1 MEKVRLSRKLAVLLH
16 ADVVGSTS
24 LVQKN
29 ETLAHERIVDAFKR
43 FSATIES
50 YGGIAHEIR
59 GDALL
64 AEFDRASDAVSTA
77 LAFLSDQIEH
87 NVNLSDNIKPE
98 LRVGI
103 AMGEVIIADK
113 TMTGGGVVMAQRL
126 EQLAESGGVVIQS
139 AVYETLP
146 RRLPFSYESL
156 GEQWL
161 KGFDETVRAY
171 RVALKPDSEIPP
183 PDAIAAMK
191 TAALTEPDKPSIAV
205 LPFNN
210 MSGDPEQE
218 YFSDGITED
227 IITAL
232 SKINNLLVIARNS
245 TFTYK
250 GKSVDVRQVSREQG
264 VRYVLEGSVRKAGN
278 RIRVTAQ
285 LIDATTSHHIWAER
299 YDRELNDIFAVQDEI
314 MREIVVALDVELNE
328 GEQARIW
335 SSGTT
340 NVEAWECVRLGS
352 YKAVYS
358 TNPEVKLQAKAL
370 LEKALE
376 LDPSYAIAW
385 VMLGW
390 IYQQYADVASLAS
403 DSNGPETALA
413 SMLECAQKALAADP
427 SCADAYGLLA
437 MYHLEV
443 KAFDQAK
450 AMAENAISLA
460 PNNAHNLGEVSMV
473 LNKTGNPQRAL
484 ELKKRAMRACPMYR
498 PGFLRGLG
506 LSYYLLSQLDSAISA
521 FKQSIVRESEYL
533 SAHTNLASIFGE
545 LGRLEEAK
553 EPVREILRLAPDFS
567 IEAYMKGLSFSDPE
581 ILTRMEEGLRKA
593 GLPE

>member
-1 MEKVRLSRKLAVLLH
+1 MEDKLPRKLAAILY
-16 ADVVGSTS
+16 ADVADYTRLTGEDEDATHRRLSEYLDLVSNSIGHHQGKVVHYAGDAVLADFSTVTNALECATS
-24 LVQKN
+24 IQNDLSNRNQD
-29 ETLAHERIVDAFKR
+29 LPDERKIQFRIGINLGEVIVDRNDIYGNDVNVAAR
-43 FSATIES
+43 LES
-50 YGGIAHEIR
+50 LADAGGICI
-59 GDALL
+59 
-64 AEFDRASDAVSTA
+64 SDAVRTA
-77 LAFLSDQIEH
+77 IGNKLPIAYEFMGEQL
-87 NVNLSDNIKPE
+87 VKNIKDS
-98 LRVGI
+98 I
-103 AMGEVIIADK
+103 
-113 TMTGGGVVMAQRL
+113 
-126 EQLAESGGVVIQS
+126 
-139 AVYETLP
+139 
-146 RRLPFSYESL
+146 
-156 GEQWL
+156 
-161 KGFDETVRAY
+161 RAY
-171 RVALKPDSEIPP
+171 QVRLHPEQSRE
-183 PDAIAAMK
+183 AAPEFQEFD
-191 TAALTEPDKPSIAV
+191 LPDKPSIAV
-205 LPFNN
+205 LPFSN

-232 SKINNLLVIARNS
+232 SKIKNLLVIARNS

-285 LIDATTSHHIWAER
+285 LIDAMTGHHIWAER

-314 MREIVVALDVELNE
+314 VREIVVALDVELNE

-340 NVEAWECVRLGS
+340 NVKAWECVRLGS
-352 YKAVYS
+352 YNAVYS

-403 DSNGPETALA
+403 DSNSPETALA
-413 SMLECAQKALAADP
+413 SMLDCAHKALAADP
-427 SCADAYGLLA
+427 SCADAFGLLA
-437 MYHLEV
+437 MYHLEM

-450 AMAENAISLA
+450 EMAEKAISLA

-506 LSYYLLSQLDSAISA
+506 LSYYLLGQLDSAISA

-533 SAHTNLASIFGE
+533 SAHTNLASIYGE

-553 EPVREILRLAPDFS
+553 EPVSEILRLAPDFS
-567 IEAYMKGLSFSDPE
+567 IKAYMKGLSFSDPE

>member
-1 MEKVRLSRKLAVLLH
+1 MEDKLPRKLAAILY
-16 ADVVGSTS
+16 ADVADYTRLTGEDEDATHRRLSEYLDLVSNSIGHHQGKVVHYAGDAVLADFSTVTNALECATS
-24 LVQKN
+24 IQNDLSNRNQD
-29 ETLAHERIVDAFKR
+29 LPDERKIQFRIGINLGEVIVDRNDIYGNDVNVAAR
-43 FSATIES
+43 LES
-50 YGGIAHEIR
+50 LADAGGICI
-59 GDALL
+59 
-64 AEFDRASDAVSTA
+64 SDAVRTA
-77 LAFLSDQIEH
+77 IGNKLPIAYEFMGEQL
-87 NVNLSDNIKPE
+87 VKNIKDS
-98 LRVGI
+98 I
-103 AMGEVIIADK
+103 
-113 TMTGGGVVMAQRL
+113 
-126 EQLAESGGVVIQS
+126 
-139 AVYETLP
+139 
-146 RRLPFSYESL
+146 
-156 GEQWL
+156 
-161 KGFDETVRAY
+161 RAY
-171 RVALKPDSEIPP
+171 QVRLHPEQSRE
-183 PDAIAAMK
+183 AAPEFQEFD
-191 TAALTEPDKPSIAV
+191 LPDKPSIAV
-205 LPFNN
+205 LPFSN

-232 SKINNLLVIARNS
+232 SKIKNLLVIARNS

-285 LIDATTSHHIWAER
+285 LIDAMTGHHIWAER

-314 MREIVVALDVELNE
+314 VREIVVALDVELNE

-352 YKAVYS
+352 YNAVYS

-403 DSNGPETALA
+403 DSNSPETALA
-413 SMLECAQKALAADP
+413 SMLDCAHKALAADP
-427 SCADAYGLLA
+427 SCADAFGLLA
-437 MYHLEV
+437 MYHLEM

-450 AMAENAISLA
+450 EMAEKAISLA

-506 LSYYLLSQLDSAISA
+506 LSYYLLGQLDSAISA

-533 SAHTNLASIFGE
+533 SAHTNLASIYGE

-553 EPVREILRLAPDFS
+553 EPVSEILRLAPDFS
-567 IEAYMKGLSFSDPE
+567 IKAYMKGLSFSDPE
-581 ILTRMEEGLRKA
+581 VLTRMEDGLRKA

>member
-1 MEKVRLSRKLAVLLH
+1 MEDKLPRKLAAILY
-16 ADVVGSTS
+16 ADVADYSRLTGEDEDATHRRLSEY
-24 LVQKN
+24 LD
-29 ETLAHERIVDAFKR
+29 LASNSIGHHQGKVVHYA
-43 FSATIES
+43 
-50 YGGIAHEIR
+50 
-59 GDALL
+59 GDAVL
-64 AEFDRASDAVSTA
+64 ADFSTVTNA
-77 LAFLSDQIEH
+77 LECATSIQNDLSNRNQDLPDERKIQFRIGI
-87 NVNLSDNIKPE
+87 NL
-98 LRVGI
+98 
-103 AMGEVIIADK
+103 GEVIVDREDIYGNDVNVA
-113 TMTGGGVVMAQRL
+113 ARL
-126 EQLAESGGVVIQS
+126 ESLADAGGICIS
-139 AVYETLP
+139 EAVRTAIGNKLPIAYE
-146 RRLPFSYESL
+146 FM
-156 GEQWL
+156 GEQSV
-161 KGFDETVRAY
+161 KNIKDPIRAY
-171 RVALKPDSEIPP
+171 QVRLHPQEQLREVPP
-183 PDAIAAMK
+183 EFQEFELPQ
-191 TAALTEPDKPSIAV
+191 KPSIAV
-205 LPFNN
+205 LPFTN
-210 MSGDPEQE
+210 MNADPEQE

-250 GKSVDVRQVSREQG
+250 GKAVDVRQISREQG

-285 LIDATTSHHIWAER
+285 LIDATTGHHIWAER
-299 YDRELNDIFAVQDEI
+299 YDRVLDDIFAVQDEI

-358 TNPEVKLQAKAL
+358 ANPEVKSQAKTL

-376 LDPSYAIAW
+376 LDPTYAIAW

-390 IYQQYADVASLAS
+390 IYQQYADVASLAR
-403 DSNGPETALA
+403 DSSSPETALA
-413 SMLECAQKALAADP
+413 SMLECAQKALDADP
-427 SCADAYGLLA
+427 FCADAYGLLA
-437 MYHLEV
+437 MYHLEL
-443 KAFDQAK
+443 KEFDQAK
-450 AMAENAISLA
+450 EMAEKAISLA
-460 PNNAHNLGEVSMV
+460 PNNAQNLGEVSMV

-506 LSYYLLSQLDSAISA
+506 LSYYLLGQLDSAISA
-521 FKQSIVRESEYL
+521 FKQSIARESEYL
-533 SAHTNLASIFGE
+533 SAHTNLASIYGE

-553 EPVREILRLAPDFS
+553 EPVSEILRLAPDFS
-567 IEAYMKGLSFSDPE
+567 IKTYMRGLSFSDPE
-581 ILTRMEEGLRKA
+581 VLTRMEDGLRKA

>member
-1 MEKVRLSRKLAVLLH
+1 MADQLPRKLAAVLY
-16 ADVVGSTS
+16 ADVAGYSRLTGEDEDATHRRLSEYLDLVSDSIGRHQGKVIHYAGDAVLADFCTVTS
-24 LVQKN
+24 ALECATSIQN
-29 ETLAHERIVDAFKR
+29 DLSNRNQDLPDERKIQFRIGINLGEVIVDRDDIYGNDVNVAAR
-43 FSATIES
+43 LES
-50 YGGIAHEIR
+50 LADAGGICI
-59 GDALL
+59 
-64 AEFDRASDAVSTA
+64 SDAVRTA
-77 LAFLSDQIEH
+77 IGNKLPLAYEFMGEQS
-87 NVNLSDNIKPE
+87 VKNIKDP
-98 LRVGI
+98 I
-103 AMGEVIIADK
+103 
-113 TMTGGGVVMAQRL
+113 
-126 EQLAESGGVVIQS
+126 
-139 AVYETLP
+139 
-146 RRLPFSYESL
+146 
-156 GEQWL
+156 
-161 KGFDETVRAY
+161 RAY
-171 RVALKPDSEIPP
+171 QVRLHPQEQTQE
-183 PDAIAAMK
+183 AAPEFQEFE
-191 TAALTEPDKPSIAV
+191 LPEKPSIAV
-205 LPFNN
+205 LPFTN
-210 MSGDPEQE
+210 MSGDLEQE

-232 SKINNLLVIARNS
+232 SKITNLLVIARNS
-245 TFTYK
+245 TFIYK
-250 GKSVDVRQVSREQG
+250 GKSVDVRQVSRDQG

-285 LIDATTSHHIWAER
+285 LIDATTGHHVWAER

-340 NVEAWECVRLGS
+340 NVEAWECVRLGA
-352 YKAVYS
+352 YNAVYI

-390 IYQQYADVASLAS
+390 IYQQYADVASIAS
-403 DSNGPETALA
+403 DSNSPETALA
-413 SMLECAQKALAADP
+413 SMLDCAHKALAADP

-437 MYHLEV
+437 MYHLEL
-443 KAFDQAK
+443 KEFDQAK
-450 AMAENAISLA
+450 EMAEKAISLA
-460 PNNAHNLGEVSMV
+460 PNNAQNLGEVSMV

-506 LSYYLLSQLDSAISA
+506 LSYYLLGQLDSAIRA

-533 SAHTNLASIFGE
+533 SAHTNLASIYGE
-545 LGRLEEAK
+545 LGKLEEAK

-567 IEAYMKGLSFSDPE
+567 IKAYMKGLSFSNPE
-581 ILTRMEEGLRKA
+581 VLTRMEEGLRKA

>member
-1 MEKVRLSRKLAVLLH
+1 MDERLPRKLAAILY
-16 ADVVGSTS
+16 ADVADYSRLTGEDEDATHRRLSEYLDLVSNSISKHQGKVIHYAGDAVLADFSTVTNALECAAS
-24 LVQKN
+24 IQNDLSNQN
-29 ETLAHERIVDAFKR
+29 QDLPDERKIQFRIGINLGEVIVDRDDIYGNDVNVAAR
-43 FSATIES
+43 LES
-50 YGGIAHEIR
+50 LADAGGICI
-59 GDALL
+59 
-64 AEFDRASDAVSTA
+64 SDAVRTA
-77 LAFLSDQIEH
+77 IGNKLPLAYEFMGEQL
-87 NVNLSDNIKPE
+87 VKNIKDPIRTYQVRLHPE
-98 LRVGI
+98 
-103 AMGEVIIADK
+103 
-113 TMTGGGVVMAQRL
+113 
-126 EQLAESGGVVIQS
+126 QS
-139 AVYETLP
+139 REAAPE
-146 RRLPFSYESL
+146 FQE
-156 GEQWL
+156 
-161 KGFDETVRAY
+161 FD
-171 RVALKPDSEIPP
+171 L
-183 PDAIAAMK
+183 
-191 TAALTEPDKPSIAV
+191 PDKPSIAV
-205 LPFNN
+205 LPFSN

-232 SKINNLLVIARNS
+232 SKIKNLLVIARNS

-285 LIDATTSHHIWAER
+285 LIDATTGHHIWAER

-314 MREIVVALDVELNE
+314 VREIVVALDVELNE

-340 NVEAWECVRLGS
+340 NVKAWECVRLGS
-352 YKAVYS
+352 YNAVYS

-403 DSNGPETALA
+403 DSNSPETALA
-413 SMLECAQKALAADP
+413 SMLDCAHKALAADP

-437 MYHLEV
+437 MYHLEM

-450 AMAENAISLA
+450 DMAEKAISLA

-506 LSYYLLSQLDSAISA
+506 LSYYLLGQLDSAISA
-521 FKQSIVRESEYL
+521 FKQSIARESEYL

-545 LGRLEEAK
+545 LGRLEDAK

-567 IEAYMKGLSFSDPE
+567 IKAYMKGLSFSDPE
-581 ILTRMEEGLRKA
+581 ILNSMEEGLRKA

>member
-1 MEKVRLSRKLAVLLH
+1 MDERLPRKLAAILY
-16 ADVVGSTS
+16 ADVADYSRLTGENEDATHRRLSEYLDLVSNLISKHQGKVIHYAGDAVLADFSTVTNALECATS
-24 LVQKN
+24 IQNDLLNRNQDLP
-29 ETLAHERIVDAFKR
+29 EERKIQFRIGINLGEVIVDRDDIYGNDVNVAAR
-43 FSATIES
+43 LES
-50 YGGIAHEIR
+50 LADAGGICI
-59 GDALL
+59 
-64 AEFDRASDAVSTA
+64 SDAVRTA
-77 LAFLSDQIEH
+77 IGNKLPLAYEFMGEQS
-87 NVNLSDNIKPE
+87 VKNIKDP
-98 LRVGI
+98 I
-103 AMGEVIIADK
+103 
-113 TMTGGGVVMAQRL
+113 
-126 EQLAESGGVVIQS
+126 
-139 AVYETLP
+139 
-146 RRLPFSYESL
+146 
-156 GEQWL
+156 
-161 KGFDETVRAY
+161 RAY
-171 RVALKPDSEIPP
+171 QVRLHPEQPRE
-183 PDAIAAMK
+183 AAPEFQEFE
-191 TAALTEPDKPSIAV
+191 LPEKPSIAV
-205 LPFNN
+205 LPFTN
-210 MSGDPEQE
+210 MSGDLEQE

-232 SKINNLLVIARNS
+232 SKIKNLLVIARNS

-285 LIDATTSHHIWAER
+285 LIDAMTGHHIWAER

-352 YKAVYS
+352 YKAVY
-358 TNPEVKLQAKAL
+358 TANPEVKLQAKAL

-403 DSNGPETALA
+403 DSNSPETALA
-413 SMLECAQKALAADP
+413 SMLDCAHKALAADP

-437 MYHLEV
+437 MYHLEM

-450 AMAENAISLA
+450 EMAEKAISLA
-460 PNNAHNLGEVSMV
+460 PNNAQNLGEVSMV

-506 LSYYLLSQLDSAISA
+506 LSYYLLGQFDLAINA
-521 FKQSIVRESEYL
+521 FKQSIARESEYL

-545 LGRLEEAK
+545 LGKLEEAK

-567 IEAYMKGLSFSDPE
+567 IKAYMKGLSFSDPE
-581 ILTRMEEGLRKA
+581 VLTRMEEGLRKA

>member
-1 MEKVRLSRKLAVLLH
+1 MADPLPRKLAAVLY
-16 ADVVGSTS
+16 ADVAGYSRLTGEDEDSTHRRLS
-24 LVQKN
+24 KYLD
-29 ETLAHERIVDAFKR
+29 LISDAIDR
-43 FSATIES
+43 YQGRVIHYA
-50 YGGIAHEIR
+50 
-59 GDALL
+59 GDAVL
-64 AEFDRASDAVSTA
+64 ADFATVTSALECASSVQND
-77 LAFLSDQIEH
+77 LSDQNRGLADERKIQFRIGI
-87 NVNLSDNIKPE
+87 NL
-98 LRVGI
+98 
-103 AMGEVIIADK
+103 GEVIVDRDDIYGNDVNVA
-113 TMTGGGVVMAQRL
+113 ARL
-126 EQLAESGGVVIQS
+126 ESLADAGGICISQTVRTAIGNKLPL
-139 AVYETLP
+139 AYE
-146 RRLPFSYESL
+146 FM
-156 GEQWL
+156 GEQRV
-161 KGFDETVRAY
+161 KNIEDPVRAY
-171 RVALKPDSEIPP
+171 QVRLHPQQQPRQ
-183 PDAIAAMK
+183 AAQEFQVFE
-191 TAALTEPDKPSIAV
+191 LPEKPSIAV
-205 LPFNN
+205 LPFTN
-210 MSGDPEQE
+210 MSGDLEQE

-250 GKSVDVRQVSREQG
+250 GQAVDVRQVSREQG

-285 LIDATTSHHIWAER
+285 LIDATSGHHIWAER

-340 NVEAWECVRLGS
+340 NVEAWECVRLGAYS
-352 YKAVYS
+352 AVYTS
-358 TNPEVKLQAKAL
+358 NPDVKSKAKAL

-390 IYQQYADVASLAS
+390 IYQQYADVASIAS
-403 DSNGPETALA
+403 DSNSPEMALA

-443 KAFDQAK
+443 KAFEQARE
-450 AMAENAISLA
+450 MAEKAISLA
-460 PNNAHNLGEVSMV
+460 PNNAQNMGEVSMV

-484 ELKKRAMRACPMYR
+484 ELKKRAIRACPMYR

-506 LSYYLLSQLDSAISA
+506 LSYYLLGQLDSAISA
-521 FKQSIVRESEYL
+521 FKQSILRESEYL

-545 LGRLEEAK
+545 LGQLEEAR
-553 EPVREILRLAPDFS
+553 EPVREILRLAPEFS
-567 IEAYMKGLSFSDPE
+567 IKAYMKGLSFSNPE
-581 ILTRMEEGLRKA
+581 ILERMEEGLRKA